1 MHPILDSIQQ
11 VVQVSQFVR
20 FDAEAAQSF
29 VKNHLNQVSALSVWS
44 ADDHFNDGTDR
55 TLAYVF
61 VLDTLNFCF
70 WGKPRWKYRHQDQ
83 LLDGYMALAA
93 CLKNAFVRGDP
104 LDDASYLAQLDL
116 SQVEK
121 LLDGEEGQIP
131 LLDSRLRVLREAGK
145 SLLENFDGKITNL
158 MAQANGSVLSL
169 VELLADHFVSYRDEA
184 NYRGFHVC
192 LYKRAQIFC
201 ADVYGTFKGQGWGQF
216 HDVDQLTAFADYK
229 LPQLLRAHKVLHYEP
244 SLAEKVDAQIEL
256 PMGSS
261 EEIEIR
267 AFTIHAV
274 EQLKQIFADHD
285 VQLKS
290 FEVDWL
296 LWHLSQGIDAKPYH
310 RTRTVFY

>member
-1 MHPILDSIQQ
+1 MHPVLDSIQQ
-11 VVQVSQFVR
+11 VVPVAQFVR
-20 FDAEAAQSF
+20 FDEAAAQTF
-29 VKNHLNQVSALSVWS
+29 VKHHLNQVDALSAWS
-44 ADDHFNDGTDR
+44 ADDHFNDGTSR
-55 TLAYVF
+55 TLNYVF

-70 WGKPRWKYRHQDQ
+70 WGEPRWKYRHQGQ

-93 CLKNAFVRGDP
+93 CLKDAFERGDP
-104 LDDASYLAQLDL
+104 LDDAEYLAQLDL

-121 LLDGEEGQIP
+121 LLAGEEGQIP

-145 SLLENFDGKITNL
+145 SLLENFDGQVTNL
-158 MAQANGSVLSL
+158 VKQANGSVLSL

-201 ADVYGTFKGQGWGQF
+201 ADVYGTFKGQGWGKF

-229 LPQLLRAHKVLHYEP
+229 LPQLLRAHNVLHYEP
-244 SLAEKVDAQIEL
+244 SLADKVDAQVEL

-267 AFTIHAV
+267 AFTIDAV
-274 EQLKQIFADHD
+274 EQLKKIFADQD

-296 LWHLSQGIDAKPYH
+296 LWHLSQGIEAKPYH
-310 RTRTVFY
+310 RAKTVFY